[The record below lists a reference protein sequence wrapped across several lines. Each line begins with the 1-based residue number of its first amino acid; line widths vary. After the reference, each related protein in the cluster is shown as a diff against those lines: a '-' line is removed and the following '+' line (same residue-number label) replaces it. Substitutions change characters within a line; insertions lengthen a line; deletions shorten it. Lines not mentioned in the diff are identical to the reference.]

1 MYNCFVAE
9 KKPSFYAKKLLI
21 LPTQEVDCFW
31 SLDNNEDELLQSP
44 YQEHIQKSFYQC
56 YFQILRS
63 AGCPGNP
70 CYGVQACIVKVHP
83 QYLPLF
89 KFWSSKIALLSYDT
103 TTIIIS
109 SYHFFCY
116 GSKGP
121 CLLLLVVLIL
131 YAYQAQ
137 FSQLHNCF
145 FKIIYICRY
154 NITYIFSNYSLFV
167 QISTFATCHCQSDI

>member
-1 MYNCFVAE
+1 M
-9 KKPSFYAKKLLI
+9 S
-21 LPTQEVDCFW
+21 
-31 SLDNNEDELLQSP
+31 S
-44 YQEHIQKSFYQC
+44 YQYQY

-121 CLLLLVVLIL
+121 CLLLLVLYLYYTLIRPNFPNCTIV
-131 YAYQAQ
+131 
-137 FSQLHNCF
+137 FSRLF
-145 FKIIYICRY
+145 TYVGRY